1 MYDLLVVDGEKIN
14 EGTFSIKEE
23 AEMFKFIKEDRRQIQ
38 KLGDL

>member
-1 MYDLLVVDGEKIN
+1 VVDGEKIN

-23 AEMFKFIKEDRRQIQ
+23 AEVFKFFKDNQRKIQ